1 MSLMRSVTICWDG
14 IITDYGLGK
23 FDEVGFSLFTIRN
36 GNLKMQDKYKNHTQK
51 NFSI

>member
-1 MSLMRSVTICWDG
+1 MLGWD
-14 IITDYGLGK
+14 ITDYGLGK